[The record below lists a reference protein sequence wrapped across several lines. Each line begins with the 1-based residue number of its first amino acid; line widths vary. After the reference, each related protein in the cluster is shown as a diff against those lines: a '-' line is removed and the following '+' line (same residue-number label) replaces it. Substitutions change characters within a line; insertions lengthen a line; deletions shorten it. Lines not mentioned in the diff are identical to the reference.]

1 MSRDWQLLMYSIT
14 VLARVFEATTYPC
27 HWCADVFR
35 VEGDMIYLDDCVFF
49 FFRESCYVNC
59 CKIVTTAYRVI
70 DNLCNI

>member
-14 VLARVFEATTYPC
+14 VLARVVEATTYPC

-49 FFRESCYVNC
+49 FC
-59 CKIVTTAYRVI
+59 CSEKAVM
-70 DNLCNI
+70 